1 MEAVM
6 SSVRKLKKE
15 YPGGL
20 QVCDDPQVFIFDE
33 FMSAEECAHLI
44 ELASP
49 HLTPSLVSG
58 GKDGVRSDGRTGGVH
73 WIPHGKTESARKLS
87 ERVAELV
94 DIPLVNCESIQ
105 VIYYAEGQEYR
116 PHYDAWEHDSETGKR
131 CLSRG
136 GQRMVTCLG
145 YLNRVQAGGGTFFPK
160 LDIEIMPRLGRIVL
174 FHNCYP
180 DSTKRHDKSL
190 HGGMP
195 LDKGEK
201 WACNFWFRE
210 NRFQTEPKQDPFRP
224 SETTRRF

>member
-1 MEAVM
+1 M
-6 SSVRKLKKE
+6 SSVRKLKNN
-15 YPGGL
+15 YP
-20 QVCDDPQVFIFDE
+20 
-33 FMSAEECAHLI
+33 
-44 ELASP
+44 
-49 HLTPSLVSG
+49 
-58 GKDGVRSDGRTGGVH
+58 GGVH
-73 WIPHGKTESARKLS
+73 WIPHGKTDITRKLC

-94 DIPLVNCESIQ
+94 DFPLVN
-105 VIYYAEGQEYR
+105 
-116 PHYDAWEHDSETGKR
+116 
-131 CLSRG
+131 
-136 GQRMVTCLG
+136 CLG
-145 YLNRVQAGGGTFFPK
+145 YLNPVQAGGGTFYPK

-210 NRFQTEPKQDPFRP
+210 NRFQTEPQQDPFRP